1 MGNVIVVDVPGV
13 YRVIALK
20 PFRKTKGVDFDIVPM
35 EYLPAI
41 DGIDR
46 VVHRR
51 GAISPGAVA
60 GVGQPWYMHPQQQDN
75 LLVLGG
81 RRTVELYTSAHGCV
95 EALVVE
101 PDRVTIAGRTVCDRP
116 ALVAWPRGVFHRI
129 TSGEAGSVS
138 LNFAVRDPGC
148 DMKTNFNIYDL
159 DTAKGTFTLIREG
172 HLDQS

>member
-1 MGNVIVVDVPGV
+1 MENVMVVDMPGF

-20 PFRKTKGVDFDIVPM
+20 PFRKTEGVAFDIVPM

-41 DGIDR
+41 HGIDR

-51 GAISPGAVA
+51 GAVSPGAVA

-81 RRTVELYTSAHGCV
+81 RRTVELYTRAHGCV
-95 EALVVE
+95 ETLVVE